1 MCVLIHQMIAEA
13 IQGTSLNLR
22 SINNAGSKYSG
33 LNALLTAFGLS
44 STTVNVNQ
52 NSALTLSAFYNGVN
66 IICNDVAKLPKS
78 VYQKSADGK
87 SRTEQSSHPIKY
99 LIAKKPNQYM
109 NAFQFD
115 FATQA
120 DAILRGN
127 GYAIIE
133 RNPLTAAPTA
143 LQYIDQEKI
152 KVEVYKFNNKLFYKF
167 DDVVYDAADVL
178 HFTGFSTNGITGV
191 GVITHAAQS
200 LGVSLSAQNFAQDYY
215 DEKGIGMGIVTAAK
229 DMKDDAKIRYSEAV
243 TAMFNRPKTKWNV
256 PVLDG
261 TSTFQHIKI
270 TPQEAQFLLSAEYG
284 INEIA
289 RWLNINPVKLKHLKD
304 TNNAISESL
313 EREHVADSLM
323 PHVVKRQ
330 QEYDSKLFT
339 DREKAA
345 GYYTKFNTA
354 ALLSADKVA
363 QSDAWMKQVYS
374 GILTPNEIRALMDLN
389 PKEGLDQP
397 LIPANL
403 QTLEQV
409 EAKLKLTE
417 SQTKAQN
424 EK

>member
-13 IQGTSLNLR
+13 LKSSSLNLR
-22 SINNAGSKYSG
+22 SISNAGSKYSG

-66 IICNDVAKLPKS
+66 IICNDIAKLPKS
-78 VYQKSADGK
+78 VYQKSSDGK
-87 SRTEQSSHPIKY
+87 SRSEQSNHPIKY

-120 DAILRGN
+120 DAILKGN

-133 RNPLTAAPTA
+133 RNNITAAPTA
-143 LQYIDQEKI
+143 LQYIDQDKI

-167 DDVVYDAADVL
+167 DDQIYDAQDVL
-178 HFTGFSTNGITGV
+178 HFTGFSTNGITGI
-191 GVITHAAQS
+191 GVIKHAAQS
-200 LGVSLSAQNFAQDYY
+200 LGVSLASQQFAQEYY
-215 DEKGIGMGIVTAAK
+215 DGKGVGTGVLTTTK
-229 DMKDDAKIRYSEAV
+229 SMKDDAKTRYSEALS
-243 TAMFNRPKTKWNV
+243 AMFGAKAKWVV
-256 PVLDG
+256 PVIDEASKFEHL
-261 TSTFQHIKI
+261 KI
-270 TPQEAQFLLSAEYG
+270 TPQEAQFLLSSEHG

-330 QEYDSKLFT
+330 QEYDAKLFT
-339 DREKAA
+339 EREKKE

-363 QSDAWMKQVYS
+363 QSDAWMKQIYS
-374 GILTPNEIRALMDLN
+374 GIIVPNEVRALMDLN
-389 PKEGLDQP
+389 PMDGLDQP

>member
-1 MCVLIHQMIAEA
+1 
-13 IQGTSLNLR
+13 
-22 SINNAGSKYSG
+22 
-33 LNALLTAFGLS
+33 
-44 STTVNVNQ
+44 
-52 NSALTLSAFYNGVN
+52 
-66 IICNDVAKLPKS
+66 
-78 VYQKSADGK
+78 
-87 SRTEQSSHPIKY
+87 
-99 LIAKKPNQYM
+99 M

-200 LGVSLSAQNFAQDYY
+200 LGVSLASQQFAQEYY
-215 DEKGIGMGIVTAAK
+215 DGKGVGTGVLTTTKSMT
-229 DMKDDAKIRYSEAV
+229 DDAKTRYSEALS
-243 TAMFNRPKTKWNV
+243 AMFGAKAKWVV
-256 PVLDG
+256 PVIDEASKFEHL
-261 TSTFQHIKI
+261 KI
-270 TPQEAQFLLSAEYG
+270 TPQEAQFLLSSEHG

-330 QEYDSKLFT
+330 QEYDAKLFT